1 MKNFIIICICIFL
14 MTQVGCQ
21 NSQNLFKEEQN
32 LSSNVYDSSLNGMA
46 TSFSWNQQEFVE
58 AWDCQREDNN
68 DQVIRLCDII
78 NTGLLG
84 KVRLAGYVIEG
95 LKVESETQNQPFT
108 NQDPS
113 VLEKYTIQYV
123 LSPSSGF
130 DEKKEGICLLL
141 LKYTLLGQL
150 DSMTEYEIDR
160 CTHPE
165 IFVEDIRGIL
175 FRSWFGRN
183 KVVFAGG
190 TRSFN

>member
-1 MKNFIIICICIFL
+1 MKNFIIISIFL
-14 MTQVGCQ
+14 ITQVGCQ
-21 NSQNLFKEEQN
+21 NSQNLFKEEQG
-32 LSSNVYDSSLNGMA
+32 LGSKTHDSSLNGMA
-46 TSFSWNQQEFVE
+46 TSFSWNQDVVE
-58 AWDCQREDNN
+58 RWDCQREDNS

-78 NTGLLG
+78 NEGLLG
-84 KVRLAGYVIEG
+84 KVHLAGYVIEE
-95 LKVESETQNQPFT
+95 LKVESDTQNQPFT

-123 LSPSSGF
+123 LNPSNPSQGF
-130 DEKKEGICLLL
+130 DEKKEGICLWLS
-141 LKYTLLGQL
+141 KYTLLGHL

-190 TRSFN
+190 TRTFN